1 MIMMTKTGRDVTFDV
16 LKGIAILAM
25 IAGHCFIPLPLHH
38 FIYIWH
44 MPLFFLISGYF
55 FHEKPGGVVI
65 RGICRGLLAPY
76 AVTAM
81 FIWSVYF
88 LLILLLGGVKN
99 YL

>member
-65 RGICRGLLAPY
+65 RGICRGLFVPY

-81 FIWSVYF
+81 FIWF
-88 LLILLLGGVKN
+88 CILLSDIIIGGG
-99 YL
+99 